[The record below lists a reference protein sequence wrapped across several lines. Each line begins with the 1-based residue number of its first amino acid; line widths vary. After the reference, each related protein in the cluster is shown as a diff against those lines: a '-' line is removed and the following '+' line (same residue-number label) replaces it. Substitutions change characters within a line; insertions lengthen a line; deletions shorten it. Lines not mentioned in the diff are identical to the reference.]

1 MKLGALISGLL
12 HAGFILFLIVG
23 LPSALQ
29 GPMEPVI
36 LPAELLT
43 IDEFTNIQ
51 RQPEEEPEEDVAEQP
66 AEPEQEQQLAAVE
79 PPRARPEPEPEE
91 AEIIPAEE
99 EPEPEPVPEP
109 EPEPEPEPVAAKP
122 PPPLPTV
129 RPSVKPD
136 PPKEEF
142 NLDQIA
148 ALLDKSREEPSQER
162 PIQDVPNTPPPPPD
176 QAADV
181 SAGLQTAMT
190 MSEID
195 AFRVQMRRCWNVPA
209 GAAYSEGL
217 IVTVRVFLNPDG
229 TVAREPELIGNQRW
243 SLEQDPFYRTAAES
257 AVRAIKRCQPFQM
270 PVEKYA
276 SWRELELTFD
286 PRDML
291 GR

>member
-66 AEPEQEQQLAAVE
+66 AEPEKEQQLAAVE
-79 PPRARPEPEPEE
+79 PPRVRPEPEPEPEPEE
-91 AEIIPAEE
+91 AEIIPAED
-99 EPEPEPVPEP
+99 EPEPAP

-142 NLDQIA
+142 SLDQIA

-162 PIQDVPNTPPPPPD
+162 PIQDVPNTPQPPPD

-195 AFRVQMRRCWNVPA
+195 AFRVQMRRCWNVPG
-209 GAAYSEGL
+209 GAAYSGGL
-217 IVTVRVFLNPDG
+217 LVTVRVFH
-229 TVAREPELIGNQRW
+229 
-243 SLEQDPFYRTAAES
+243 RTAAES